1 MKKIIALML
10 ALALS
15 TSLVA
20 CSSSAE
26 ETTEETT
33 TATTEET
40 TSETVKITVTNGTDE
55 KIEVDFPKDPQRVVV
70 LNYQTLDFL
79 DAMGLGDRVV
89 GTVSGESMPEH
100 LKKYMTDENIVQ
112 LGGMKDYDIEAIMEL
127 EPDAIFS
134 SDRSASAYDDFM
146 MIAPTM
152 AAYITYEDGFWNS
165 YVELAET
172 HATIFG
178 LEGELD
184 ATIADYESRIA
195 AINEFANGK
204 TASLLIFAGNSL
216 NTLGDNG
223 RASIVTTDMGFS
235 NVSAGIDVNHGN
247 EIAYDFLLEIDP
259 EYIFVLDK
267 DTAVGEEGAT
277 LAQDQMDNEI
287 VHQTSAYA
295 NDKIIY
301 LTPGADWYTGDGGI
315 TAMDNMISCIE
326 TALGLK

>member
-1 MKKIIALML
+1 MKRFISLML

-15 TSLVA
+15 LSLVA
-20 CSSSAE
+20 CSTSQEE
-26 ETTEETT
+26 ETTQTSTE
-33 TATTEET
+33 TATP
-40 TSETVKITVTNGTDE
+40 ETVTITVTNGVDE
-55 KIEVDFPKDPQRVVV
+55 KIEVEFPKDPQRIVV

-79 DAMGLGDRVV
+79 DAMGLGDRIV
-89 GTVSGESMPEH
+89 GTIGGESMPEH
-100 LKKYMTDENIVQ
+100 LKKYMEDENIVQ

-146 MIAPTM
+146 QIAPTM

-165 YVELAET
+165 YVELATT

-178 LEGELD
+178 LDGALD
-184 ATIADYESRIA
+184 ETLTEYESRIA
-195 AINEFANGK
+195 AINEFANEK

-223 RASIVTTDMGFS
+223 RASIVTTDMGFN

-247 EIAYDFLLEIDP
+247 EIAYDFLLEVEP

-267 DTAVGEEGAT
+267 DVAVGEEGAT
-277 LAQDQMDNEI
+277 PAQEQMDNEI
-287 VHQTSAYA
+287 VHQTSAYQ

-315 TAMDNMISCIE
+315 TAMDNMISCLE